1 MSYYGNLYQNE
12 ELSHRAK
19 TVYMYL
25 HDRSDA
31 AGACWPGVKRIAS
44 DLKLSRRT
52 VQRALGDL
60 EQAGLAPVPLSAKR
74 QPDQQ
79 SVSDRRQKRKKLTV
93 LRQGGTVSKCCH
105 EGSVIMAHPEGLT
118 LSEIIRQRRNN
129 YVELHYQILFISG
142 IRFARSS
149 SEK

>member
-60 EQAGLAPVPLSAKR
+60 EQAGLVSR
-74 QPDQQ
+74 QSRYRPN
-79 SVSDRRQKRKKLTV
+79 
-93 LRQGGTVSKCCH
+93 G
-105 EGSVIMAHPEGLT
+105 A
-118 LSEIIRQRRNN
+118 
-129 YVELHYQILFISG
+129 
-142 IRFARSS
+142 
-149 SEK
+149 

>member
-52 VQRALGDL
+52 V
-60 EQAGLAPVPLSAKR
+60 PVIGQTA
-74 QPDQQ
+74 
-79 SVSDRRQKRKKLTV
+79 
-93 LRQGGTVSKCCH
+93 
-105 EGSVIMAHPEGLT
+105 A
-118 LSEIIRQRRNN
+118 
-129 YVELHYQILFISG
+129 
-142 IRFARSS
+142 
-149 SEK
+149 

>member
-12 ELSHRAK
+12 ELSHRAR

-31 AGACWPGVKRIAS
+31 TGVCWPGVKRIAS

-60 EQAGLAPVPLSAKR
+60 ERAGLVSR
-74 QPDQQ
+74 QPRYRPNG
-79 SVSDRRQKRKKLTV
+79 SLTSN
-93 LRQGGTVSKCCH
+93 L
-105 EGSVIMAHPEGLT
+105 
-118 LSEIIRQRRNN
+118 
-129 YVELHYQILFISG
+129 YQITAG
-142 IRFARSS
+142 KGKSS
-149 SEK
+149 QSPSKGGL

>member
-52 VQRALGDL
+52 VQRAL
-60 EQAGLAPVPLSAKR
+60 EQAGLVSRQSRYRPNGSLTSNLYQIAARKGKNSQSSAK
-74 QPDQQ
+74 
-79 SVSDRRQKRKKLTV
+79 
-93 LRQGGTVSKCCH
+93 GG
-105 EGSVIMAHPEGLT
+105 L
-118 LSEIIRQRRNN
+118 
-129 YVELHYQILFISG
+129 
-142 IRFARSS
+142 
-149 SEK
+149 

>member
-44 DLKLSRRT
+44 DLKLSRR
-52 VQRALGDL
+52 
-60 EQAGLAPVPLSAKR
+60 
-74 QPDQQ
+74 Q
-79 SVSDRRQKRKKLTV
+79 SRYRPNGSLTSN
-93 LRQGGTVSKCCH
+93 L
-105 EGSVIMAHPEGLT
+105 
-118 LSEIIRQRRNN
+118 
-129 YVELHYQILFISG
+129 YQITT
-142 IRFARSS
+142 RKEKSS
-149 SEK
+149 QPPAKGGL

>member
-44 DLKLSRRT
+44 DLKLETHR
-52 VQRALGDL
+52 
-60 EQAGLAPVPLSAKR
+60 
-74 QPDQQ
+74 
-79 SVSDRRQKRKKLTV
+79 
-93 LRQGGTVSKCCH
+93 
-105 EGSVIMAHPEGLT
+105 
-118 LSEIIRQRRNN
+118 
-129 YVELHYQILFISG
+129 
-142 IRFARSS
+142 
-149 SEK
+149 